1 MDNTNHDLV
10 HTLSVRLDAGW
21 HDSSYRKEVACESCQ
36 LVFDR
41 LGEFLMVYLELIP
54 ELSAKAENPMKTI
67 G

>member
-1 MDNTNHDLV
+1 V
-10 HTLSVRLDAGW
+10 AGW
-21 HDSSYRKEVACESCQ
+21 LEPRGVRHGAFLARRDRSEGRSLVDQ
-36 LVFDR
+36 LVFDG